1 MNDFDI
7 SVIIPT
13 SNRADLLEKVLGY
26 FVNQTYPLSRF
37 EVIVID
43 DGSVDNTES
52 LVKVLQNKMPYK
64 LGYIK
69 QENQGPAAARNK
81 GLTHA
86 RSDIVLFMGDDTLP
100 TRDLIE
106 QHLESH
112 RRDPGVAV
120 LGFTDWS
127 KELEITDF
135 MHYIAPNGL
144 QFRYGNIKDS
154 NNCDFRHF
162 YTSNISLSKKWLTDD
177 QFDEEFPFA
186 TLEDT
191 ELAYRLK
198 NKGLK
203 IIFNKN
209 AISYHY
215 HHTSLESFCQ
225 RMKLTGFSAVIFI
238 KKHPEFKAN
247 LLPVN
252 ISLARIIAEI
262 LRKMSFLIKINRR
275 LYWLSLITIAYI
287 EGFNQ
292 AMLKKTINSHRE

>member
-13 SNRADLLEKVLGY
+13 SNRAGLLKKVLGN
-26 FVNQTYPLSRF
+26 FVEQTYPPDKF

-52 LVKVLQNKMPYK
+52 IVKNLQNKMPYK
-64 LGYIK
+64 LSYIK
-69 QENQGPAAARNK
+69 QRNQGPAAARNK
-81 GLTHA
+81 GLNHA
-86 RSDIVLFMGDDTLP
+86 RSDIVLFIGDDILP
-100 TRDLIE
+100 SKELIK
-106 QHLESH
+106 QHFESH
-112 RRDPGVAV
+112 CKTPGVAV

-127 KELEITDF
+127 KELKITDF

-144 QFRYGNIKDS
+144 QFRYGSIKDPH
-154 NNCDFRHF
+154 NCDFRHF
-162 YTSNISLSKKWLTDD
+162 YTSNISLSKKWFTDE
-177 QFDEEFPFA
+177 QFDEDFPFA

-209 AISYHY
+209 AVSYHC
-215 HHTSLESFCQ
+215 HHTTLDSFCQ

-238 KKHPEFKAN
+238 KKHPEFRAN

-252 ISLARIIAEI
+252 IAVARIIALI
-262 LRKMSFLIKINRR
+262 LRRLSFLIRIHRR
-275 LYWLSLITIAYI
+275 LYWLSQITIAYI
-287 EGFNQ
+287 EGFDE
-292 AMLKKTINSHRE
+292 AYRKNSN